1 MPTAQRRTVHITR
14 TEHTLPL
21 PASLVD
27 VAETLDAVRAELAT
41 AGRTFGDAE
50 LRLVDGALV
59 ASYDSPRVA
68 RVAP

>member
-1 MPTAQRRTVHITR
+1 MTAAQRRTVHLTR

-27 VAETLDAVRAELAT
+27 VADTLDTVRAELST
-41 AGRTFGDAE
+41 AGRPFGEAE
-50 LRLVDGALV
+50 LRVTDGALV